1 MSPSSPSLVPIVQEL
16 SDISAAHYQ
25 ETVFKSE
32 DRKTTKLFF
41 CAGGGCGFCGMVD
54 GVPMRLGCRLV
65 FAFYLSLYLY
75 LFLLLFVAIAYLY
88 HDYSDCHGCS
98 DYYCVDPVFGE
109 KSEL

>member
-1 MSPSSPSLVPIVQEL
+1 MRFLW
-16 SDISAAHYQ
+16 Y
-25 ETVFKSE
+25 
-32 DRKTTKLFF
+32 
-41 CAGGGCGFCGMVD
+41 GGWGSNEA
-54 GVPMRLGCRLV
+54 RLV